1 MKKIVLIFILILL
14 QSCNSK
20 VENTFY
26 KIANNYSFNSTI
38 SSSDKIIV
46 RPKKLNQTESTRN
59 DSYFENKV
67 IFKTEKS
74 EEIKMFEKLFEN
86 SNYTDYCCCP
96 ETNYCIDFYKDSKKI
111 DTFFADTLEFKNKI
125 RIFESGY
132 QYSFIIEKA
141 KWKTFLNEIRIN
153 K

>member
-1 MKKIVLIFILILL
+1 MLL
-14 QSCNSK
+14 QSCNGK

-38 SSSDKIIV
+38 SNSDKIII
-46 RPKKLNQTESTRN
+46 RPKKRNQTESTRDN
-59 DSYFENKV
+59 SCFENKV

-74 EEIKMFEKLFEN
+74 EGIKKFEKLFEN
-86 SNYTDYCCCP
+86 SDYTDYCCCP

-111 DTFFADTLEFKNKI
+111 DSFFADTLEFKNKI
-125 RIFESGY
+125 RVFESGF

-141 KWKTFLNEIRIN
+141 KWKTFLNDIRIN

>member
-46 RPKKLNQTESTRN
+46 IPKKLNQTESTRN
-59 DSYFENKV
+59 DSCFENKV

-86 SNYTDYCCCP
+86 SIYTDYCCCS

-132 QYSFIIEKA
+132 QYSFIIEKE
-141 KWKTFLNEIRIN
+141 KWKTFLNETRIN

>member
-1 MKKIVLIFILILL
+1 MRKIGLIFILMLL
-14 QSCNSK
+14 QSCNGK
-20 VENTFY
+20 VGNTFY
-26 KIANNYSFNSTI
+26 EIANNYSFNSTI

-46 RPKKLNQTESTRN
+46 RPKKHNQTESTRN
-59 DSYFENKV
+59 DSCFENKV
-67 IFKTEKS
+67 IFKAQKS

-96 ETNYCIDFYKDSKKI
+96 ETNYCIDLYKDSKKI
-111 DTFFADTLEFKNKI
+111 DSFYADTLEFKNKI
-125 RIFESGY
+125 RIFESSY